1 MTGDAFKELIKKEK
15 TEYFLHFRECR
26 EYYWNRRRRPSGRHE
41 DAIIEES
48 SEHSSDEE
56 RDGDVRDKRHH
67 RGSSVSENF
76 RKEKSVSRSSSGIG
90 TATLSSRGQRKVSS
104 DDTSSRCFSPSL
116 KNEIIDELSDAE
128 KDLNDNYEEDDLAD
142 LPHTE
147 KKKRMKQL
155 GDNRFGSLKTL
166 KKALSKKSL
175 FKGRNKKRDET
186 EEDYQENDYPRK
198 SPKQSPKTPVLGKY
212 SSKKMIEAV
221 DDEFGSFTEDE
232 EDTYSLSDYEEETR
246 HQNYEENY
254 GRADQLRRR
263 SKSYGNVSQDQE
275 RFEVIKP
282 PRRHKSGTEGG
293 RNRHSSGSQ
302 VCFTSIF
309 SSKIWGFLTMKGKY
323 LKQYKGDILSSSE
336 EDDSE
341 AEVEKSV
348 FMTKP
353 LNSEFKAMTR
363 GGELVRMNGRKYSSQ
378 LREFSD
384 YDEAKEEMMSDKPAI
399 NTLKKTF
406 TAMLSRI
413 SNSRMMGG
421 TGDTSSDN
429 ISVNSRWVMKL
440 KKMFNE

>member
-1 MTGDAFKELIKKEK
+1 MTGDAFKESIKKGK

-128 KDLNDNYEEDDLAD
+128 KDLNDNYEDDDLAD
-142 LPHTE
+142 LPHKE

-155 GDNRFGSLKTL
+155 GDSRFGSLKTL

-175 FKGRNKKRDET
+175 FKSRNKKSRDENDVD
-186 EEDYQENDYPRK
+186 EYQEDNYSRK
-198 SPKQSPKTPVLGKY
+198 SSKDSPKTPVLGKY

-232 EDTYSLSDYEEETR
+232 EDTYSLSDYEEEEGEGR

-275 RFEVIKP
+275 RLEVTKP
-282 PRRHKSGTEGG
+282 PRRHKSG
-293 RNRHSSGSQ
+293 
-302 VCFTSIF
+302 
-309 SSKIWGFLTMKGKY
+309 
-323 LKQYKGDILSSSE
+323 
-336 EDDSE
+336 SE
-341 AEVEKSV
+341 ARYRHTSGPQV
-348 FMTKP
+348 
-353 LNSEFKAMTR
+353 
-363 GGELVRMNGRKYSSQ
+363 
-378 LREFSD
+378 
-384 YDEAKEEMMSDKPAI
+384 
-399 NTLKKTF
+399 
-406 TAMLSRI
+406 I
-413 SNSRMMGG
+413 SGQC
-421 TGDTSSDN
+421 
-429 ISVNSRWVMKL
+429 
-440 KKMFNE
+440 